1 MTMERRDF
9 IKFGLS
15 GCVLLSSPFSLAADS
30 RSKPRKI
37 VWVMLRGA
45 MDSLH
50 AIVPS
55 FDPDLSKHRQ
65 ALLKPL
71 ADTLLPLE
79 SGYHLHPALKNMHQ
93 WYQQKQ
99 MIPVVAVASPYRSR
113 SHFAAQDMLE
123 SGLSGIEHD
132 NGWLAR
138 ALGEYQ
144 GEAFAIARSVPISL
158 RGSPNTRTWY
168 PSNLPE
174 ADIGLYQQ
182 LVKLYQNDPA
192 LMAVLEQGIRTRKTI
207 NMSAK
212 SPRKPKFSHLAQ
224 NCGEL
229 LAANPNTSC
238 AMLEMG
244 GWDTHNS
251 QVSRLNKQFSQLDE
265 GLASLRVALADQWQ
279 QTIVLV
285 ATEFGR
291 TVAVNGTFGTDHG
304 TASALM
310 VLGGALKGG
319 RVAGQWPGLKPEDLF
334 EGRDLKPT
342 SDIRSWIATILRQH
356 WHLND
361 RQISSVFP
369 DVTPIAQQLI

>member
-1 MTMERRDF
+1 MKRRDF

-15 GCVLLSSPFSLAADS
+15 GCVLLNTPLSLAATTTP
-30 RSKPRKI
+30 KPRKI

-50 AIVPS
+50 AVVPS
-55 FDPDLSKHRQ
+55 FDPNFNKHRQ
-65 ALLKPL
+65 AFLLPL
-71 ADTLLPLE
+71 ADTLLPLD
-79 SGYHLHPALKNMHQ
+79 SGYQLHPALKNMHQ

-99 MIPVVAVASPYRSR
+99 MMPVVAVASPYRSR

-123 SGLSGIEHD
+123 SGLIDTHHED
-132 NGWLAR
+132 GWLGR
-138 ALGEYQ
+138 ALNEYQ

-158 RGSPNTRTWY
+158 RGSQNTRTWY

-182 LVKLYQNDPA
+182 LDELYQYDPA
-192 LMAVLEQGIRTRKTI
+192 LMTMLERGMQTRKTI
-207 NMSAK
+207 NMDSK

-229 LAANPNTSC
+229 LAANNNASC

-251 QVSRLNKQFSQLDE
+251 QHSRLNNQFKQLDE
-265 GLASLRVALADQWQ
+265 GLATLRVALGDQWQ

-291 TVAVNGTFGTDHG
+291 TVAINGTAGTDHG

-310 VLGGALKGG
+310 MMGGALKGG
-319 RVAGQWPGLKPEDLF
+319 RVAGQWPGLKAEDLF

-342 SDIRSWIATILRQH
+342 TDIRSWIATILRQH

-361 RQISSVFP
+361 RQLATIFP
-369 DVTPIAQQLI
+369 GVTPINQQLV